1 MCGKYTLMV
10 EFMPDELHALLTQ
23 FMQNGE
29 DWSSQVL
36 SKGGEI
42 SPGDRAPALVLAG
55 GKLQIQSMRWGL
67 QGRAGRL
74 IINARSETAHA
85 KPMFSR
91 MLSEGRCALPVAG
104 YFEWRDSDGRKH
116 LICPTEAP
124 AMYLAGLYR
133 MEADGELHFVVLTR
147 EAYGEHAAVHGRMP
161 LILPTGSE
169 ARKWLSGAIRM
180 ESLAALRPEL
190 SIQPLGDEQMR
201 MDLGEF

>member
-1 MCGKYTLMV
+1 
-10 EFMPDELHALLTQ
+10 
-23 FMQNGE
+23 
-29 DWSSQVL
+29 
-36 SKGGEI
+36 
-42 SPGDRAPALVLAG
+42 
-55 GKLQIQSMRWGL
+55 MRWGL

-91 MLSEGRCALPVAG
+91 MLSEGRCALPAAG

-169 ARKWLSGAIRM
+169 ARKWLSGAIRV